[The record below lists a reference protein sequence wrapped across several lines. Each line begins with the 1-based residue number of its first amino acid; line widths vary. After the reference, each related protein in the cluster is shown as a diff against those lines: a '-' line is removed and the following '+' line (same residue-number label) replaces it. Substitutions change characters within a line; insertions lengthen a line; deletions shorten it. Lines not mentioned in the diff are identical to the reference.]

1 MKKFKAFFTAFS
13 VIFVAVSIIS
23 VSLVSEAEARIT
35 ISVKNATKDKVYIA
49 FCWGDFPD
57 EKRPGRRQGWSGVAA
72 GETKKITFEDAM
84 IGFTYERFG
93 YYAQGGGKVWAGTS
107 SNGISVIIH
116 PNNSFK
122 GHTQD
127 PISGGKK
134 VYFHRVSLKQIGDT
148 EHATGS
154 ITLK

>member
-1 MKKFKAFFTAFS
+1 MKKFKAFFTSFS

-35 ISVKNATKDKVYIA
+35 IGVKNTTKDKVYIA
-49 FCWGDFPD
+49 FCWGDFP
-57 EKRPGRRQGWSGVAA
+57 KPRRQGWSGIAA
-72 GETKKITFEDAM
+72 GETKTFTFEDAM
-84 IGFTYERFG
+84 FGVTVEEFG

-107 SNGISVIIH
+107 SNGIGVIIH

-122 GHTQD
+122 GNTLD

-134 VYFHRVSLKQIGDT
+134 VYFKRVTIKQVGET
-148 EHATGS
+148 EHATGG
-154 ITLK
+154 IAIK